1 MTLSQY
7 IFPKLKVESE
17 QPDALRWLQN
27 DPQHITEEKLQV
39 KKKNCPKI
47 QNLFAGWLCFWQLD

>member
-39 KKKNCPKI
+39 KKKKLP
-47 QNLFAGWLCFWQLD
+47 